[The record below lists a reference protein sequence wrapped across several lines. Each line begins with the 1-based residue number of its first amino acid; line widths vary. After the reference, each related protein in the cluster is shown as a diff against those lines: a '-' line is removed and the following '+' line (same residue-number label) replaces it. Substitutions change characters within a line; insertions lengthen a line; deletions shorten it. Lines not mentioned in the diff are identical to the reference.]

1 MTDGRRSRPDFGELR
16 EAASGL
22 RPWGLI
28 RCVSNPALG
37 LSCAERMVIV
47 ALARHVD
54 AYGYCWPSLRRLAGC
69 AGLGERRTWQAIKT
83 LEGRGLIAVES
94 LNGRVN
100 TYRIAA
106 AAVEEFAGAEP
117 KPETVAQRARVAE
130 AENIGGAA
138 PKPATVAQRA
148 EVATVAQRAEVAPE
162 RATVACGATTLA
174 DSAGTVAPHATTI
187 AAGANELAARTSFT
201 EEGCPGG
208 HRAPAEGDE
217 ESREEAERHLEAARR
232 SLPERFAPAF
242 EGVKAA
248 YRRGGDPRL
257 LRQCLAS
264 LAAEAGTPLAE
275 GAP

>member
-1 MTDGRRSRPDFGELR
+1 
-16 EAASGL
+16 
-22 RPWGLI
+22 
-28 RCVSNPALG
+28 
-37 LSCAERMVIV
+37 MVIV

-94 LNGRVN
+94 FNGRVN
-100 TYRIAA
+100 TYRIEA

-117 KPETVAQRARVAE
+117 KPATVAQRARVAE

-148 EVATVAQRAEVAPE
+148 E
-162 RATVACGATTLA
+162 RATVARGATTLA
-174 DSAGTVAPHATTI
+174 DSAGTVAPRATTV
-187 AAGANELAARTSFT
+187 ARRANELAARTCFT

-208 HRAPAEGDE
+208 HRAPAEGDSE
-217 ESREEAERHLEAARR
+217 ALEAESCLEAARR